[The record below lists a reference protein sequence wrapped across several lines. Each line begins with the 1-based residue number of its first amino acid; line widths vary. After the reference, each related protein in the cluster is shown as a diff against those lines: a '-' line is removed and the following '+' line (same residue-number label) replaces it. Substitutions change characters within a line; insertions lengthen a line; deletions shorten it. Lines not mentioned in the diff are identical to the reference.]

1 MIQGFKEFISRGN
14 VVDLAVGVIIGAAFS
29 QIVTALVDGVINP
42 LIGAIFGQPNFD
54 DVLKFTIGTSE
65 IKPGLVLTALVN
77 FLLIAFAIYFCIV
90 MPMNKLAER
99 RQKKTKQNEA
109 EESALTDEAKL
120 LVEIRDLLS
129 TNGSTPSVR

>member
-42 LIGAIFGQPNFD
+42 LIGAIFGQPNFV

-99 RQKKTKQNEA
+99 RQKKTEQNEA
-109 EESALTDEAKL
+109 EEPALTDEAKL

>member
-42 LIGAIFGQPNFD
+42 LIGAIFGQPSFD

-99 RQKKTKQNEA
+99 RQKKTEQNEA
-109 EESALTDEAKL
+109 EEPALTDEAKL